1 MKYIRAQNGEVLSI
15 SRLIPPQSRAI
26 YHPSGLAKKSEHWV
40 LRAVAVCGHDYTY
53 ATYDTAERAQS
64 VFEYMLAFL
73 YSEHS
78 LVIFELGDNGTPER
92 IQPSSWASGR
102 RIIGPLNHH
111 HVEIS
116 DLTAKVTGQPTD
128 TTDDE
133 QKDDGSTVEPQ
144 AVATSGDISPAD
156 VEYVEETEDGEQQQA
171 ETFGLAD
178 EVG

>member
-1 MKYIRAQNGEVLSI
+1 MKYIRAQNGEVASI

-26 YHPSGLAKKSEHWV
+26 YHPSGLAKKSWV

-78 LVIFELGDNGTPER
+78 LVIFELGDNGTPD
-92 IQPSSWASGR
+92 
-102 RIIGPLNHH
+102 
-111 HVEIS
+111 VEIS